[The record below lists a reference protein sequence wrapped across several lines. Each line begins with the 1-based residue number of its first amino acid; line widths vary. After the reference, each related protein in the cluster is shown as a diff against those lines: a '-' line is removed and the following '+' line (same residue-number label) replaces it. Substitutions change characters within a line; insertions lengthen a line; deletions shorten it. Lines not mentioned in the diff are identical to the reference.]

1 MLNEQR
7 YEEVSSG
14 EAFGDEKPQIYSDI
28 QDWNVEELLNLR
40 AEIDRLLPSTKLK
53 EMDLEK
59 ELVLQYHK
67 VVALQT
73 RVLGDDRTP
82 ANQLAQ
88 VSNAV
93 AGTLQQL
100 VTMQAKFHTSERFKK
115 MESLMIHYMKKLPLD
130 VAEAFLDEYEKL
142 EELPE

>member
-28 QDWNVEELLNLR
+28 QDWNVEGLLNLR

-73 RVLGDDRTP
+73 RVLEDDRTP

-100 VTMQAKFHTSERFKK
+100 VTMQAKFHTSERLKEIEGRLIK
-115 MESLMIHYMKKLPLD
+115 ALNKVPKQY
-130 VAEAFLDEYEKL
+130 L
-142 EELPE
+142 EEFFEWYESEEVE

>member
-28 QDWNVEELLNLR
+28 QDWSVEEMLNLR

-73 RVLGDDRTP
+73 RVLEDDRTP

-100 VTMQAKFHTSERFKK
+100 VTMQAKFHTSERFK
-115 MESLMIHYMKKLPLD
+115 ELENLMIKHMRTLPKE
-130 VAEAFLDEYEKL
+130 VAEAFLDDYESLDAKD
-142 EELPE
+142 

>member
-73 RVLGDDRTP
+73 RVLEDDRTP

-93 AGTLQQL
+93 AGTLQNL
-100 VTMQAKFHTSERFKK
+100 VSMQSKFHTSERFK
-115 MESLMIHYMKKLPLD
+115 ELENLMIKHMKTLPKE
-130 VAEAFLDEYEKL
+130 VAEAFLDDYESLDAKD
-142 EELPE
+142 